1 MADVI
6 TPPRVEIRATMKLLY
21 SHRAAKV
28 REKSRPKLPKVN
40 GKEQKSYV
48 LRNRYRQHDDEG
60 SHSTDSNNCHRQ
72 VSQDF
77 LDLLSWLVTYPRLGP
92 APRARTHF
100 FAGHFH

>member
-6 TPPRVEIRATMKLLY
+6 TPPRVEIKATMKLLY

-72 VSQDF
+72 VSQES
-77 LDLLSWLVTYPRLGP
+77 LDLLSWLVTYSTPWSCPKGP
-92 APRARTHF
+92 DPF
-100 FAGHFH
+100 LC